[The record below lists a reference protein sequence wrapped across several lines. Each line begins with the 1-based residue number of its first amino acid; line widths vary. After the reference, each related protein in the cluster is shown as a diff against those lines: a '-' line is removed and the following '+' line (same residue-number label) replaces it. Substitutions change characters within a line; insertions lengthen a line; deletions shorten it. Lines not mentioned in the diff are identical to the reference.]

1 MARGKQTARRGKSK
15 HSSFPVI
22 QSSNGN
28 NNKVLGVQDTNIN
41 EKNDSSDL
49 WVIDR
54 CGVPEKDQ
62 PSKKP
67 LSVKMILS
75 KIEASDTENVDP
87 SSTKRQ
93 GDLGT
98 DAISTKTTTNIK
110 SSNESYLLTKEENPT
125 VSVGGGAPTTAAGR
139 GRGRGRIHTL
149 PEWMTKKQKEDKSD
163 LFTIE
168 ENPTVAVGPV
178 TMAGR
183 GRGRG
188 RANTLPAWMTQKQKQ
203 DFMIQNPTAPVP
215 TIHDSVKEEY
225 AASAPTILDCMKH
238 EHAGMKRKA
247 DQMEDTTKDQHNL
260 VASAPTVH
268 DSKNQEHAGMK
279 RSTNQME
286 DMTMEHHSKLREI
299 ASSVETKNRIVTAFV
314 KAAEKIPGKQITK
327 GAAKGAVS
335 LQIKVCA
342 VCQDWLAQDDFSRA
356 MWDGKSQKPRTCEK
370 CEAKHS
376 PTKMEDLLAERAKET
391 KEKTSKSPK
400 KARKRRG
407 EKVSGG
413 KSAVDGLAAYQPAI
427 AKETDGEGLKDS
439 KAATKINVQKTLDD
453 MSKVDPLAVS
463 KPAIAKETE
472 VSNDSFKEVGTSKV
486 QKTLDDVSKVDP
498 LAAYKAAPVN
508 PSKKRM
514 ILGSF
519 LEDDKFNTSPLIVPE
534 SPRTTKVP
542 KNVQKMT
549 ASVST
554 GNKSMGPAG
563 CKKVHE
569 ELDHFNTTSQPPQKK
584 LKTGDESSLSSVPFG
599 WEDMGMP
606 PPLPLGW
613 LRHWDSGVGRYYFHK
628 TADGSTQWDRP
639 FSRHAALIG
648 GDVVEPLPVGW
659 TTYLH
664 PTYKEICYYHRM
676 TCKWTWERPVRGYAT
691 YYHY

>member
-67 LSVKMILS
+67 LIVKMILS

-149 PEWMTKKQKEDKSD
+149 PAWMTKKQKEDKSD

-168 ENPTVAVGPV
+168 ENPTVAVGSV

-247 DQMEDTTKDQHNL
+247 DQMEDTTQDQHSENQNIASTVREKKEMVAAL
-260 VASAPTVH
+260 VKASERVT
-268 DSKNQEHAGMK
+268 DREGKLTKG
-279 RSTNQME
+279 
-286 DMTMEHHSKLREI
+286 LREG
-299 ASSVETKNRIVTAFV
+299 V
-314 KAAEKIPGKQITK
+314 
-327 GAAKGAVS
+327 VS
-335 LQIKVCA
+335 MTIRRCA
-342 VCQDWLAQDDFSRA
+342 ICQDWFPQDGFSLV
-356 MWDGKSQKPRTCEK
+356 MWNGKRVKPRACER
-370 CEAKHS
+370 CVAENSPAKIDALLTEHAEEKGGRTLRNFNKAKQMKAQQAS
-376 PTKMEDLLAERAKET
+376 KDESVVDLTAVCMPVPAKET
-391 KEKTSKSPK
+391 EDEVSK
-400 KARKRRG
+400 
-407 EKVSGG
+407 V
-413 KSAVDGLAAYQPAI
+413 
-427 AKETDGEGLKDS
+427 S
-439 KAATKINVQKTLDD
+439 KAATTTQAQ
-453 MSKVDPLAVS
+453 M
-463 KPAIAKETE
+463 
-472 VSNDSFKEVGTSKV
+472 NDKYE
-486 QKTLDDVSKVDP
+486 VDP
-498 LAAYKAAPVN
+498 LAAYKPAPVN

-563 CKKVHE
+563 SNAVRD
-569 ELDHFNTTSQPPQKK
+569 ELDHFNTMAQPPQKK
-584 LKTGDESSLSSVPFG
+584 LKTGNESSWSSVPFG

-664 PTYKEICYYHRM
+664 PTYKEMCYYHRM